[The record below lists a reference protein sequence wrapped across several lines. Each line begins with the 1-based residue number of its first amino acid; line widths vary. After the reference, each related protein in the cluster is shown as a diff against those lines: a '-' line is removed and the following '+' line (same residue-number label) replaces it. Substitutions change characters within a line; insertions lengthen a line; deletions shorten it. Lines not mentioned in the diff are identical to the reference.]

1 MTMEEFTTLMIRI
14 EGILNSR
21 PLTSVSSDPNDL
33 CALTPGHFLIGQPLM
48 AIPEPDL
55 TDVKINRLN
64 RWQLIKQAQQC
75 FWKRWTNE
83 YLQTLQGRQKWLRQD
98 TNLNIGDL
106 VVVKSPGRPLM
117 PWQLGRVTD
126 VHPGTDEVVRV
137 VTLKTAEGTLKRPVV
152 KVVKL
157 PVSCSEDSSIN

>member
-1 MTMEEFTTLMIRI
+1 ME
-14 EGILNSR
+14 S
-21 PLTSVSSDPNDL
+21 
-33 CALTPGHFLIGQPLM
+33 
-48 AIPEPDL
+48 DL
-55 TDVKINRLN
+55 TEVKINRLN

-75 FWKRWTNE
+75 FWKRWSNE
-83 YLQTLQGRQKWLRQD
+83 YFQTMQGRQKWLRQD

-117 PWQLGRVTD
+117 SWQLGRVTD
-126 VHPGTDEVVRV
+126 VQPGTDEVVRV

-157 PVSCSEDSSIN
+157 PVS